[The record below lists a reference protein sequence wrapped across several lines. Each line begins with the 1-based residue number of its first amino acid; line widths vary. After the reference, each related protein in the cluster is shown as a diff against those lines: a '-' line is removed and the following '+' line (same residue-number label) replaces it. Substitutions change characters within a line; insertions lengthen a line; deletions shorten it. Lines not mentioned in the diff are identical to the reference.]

1 MSDKT
6 QQPKKKKRSP
16 KAPAPTAATPTVTT
30 PTNPPP
36 APAAATASD
45 PTRQDV
51 RFLSDVL
58 RFLVNVQQST
68 LAPVAAANGY
78 DATEHAEGL
87 RLYRTAMG
95 DGLPLPVVFGLAAP
109 VASTS
114 APTITPEIRRIDA
127 FENLWFPR
135 TRAIIRRVVPEAG
148 RERFEASFFHELAQ
162 QPLGPGVVGSV
173 RTWIFRVEALE
184 ASAEPG
190 APEVLAA
197 LRKRGLTPAAVAEM
211 KALVES
217 QTAFVAPVAPAVPS
231 PAETSLAEAR
241 AERQRALASLR
252 AWYNDWS
259 TTLRSAYDRRQLL
272 QLGLIAPK
280 PRAKDADADDDAPKP
295 DA

>member
-1 MSDKT
+1 MSDK
-6 QQPKKKKRSP
+6 QKARKKKRSP
-16 KAPAPTAATPTVTT
+16 KAPAPTAATPTAST
-30 PTNPPP
+30 PTVPPP
-36 APAAATASD
+36 APAAPTATD

-51 RFLSDVL
+51 RFLADVL
-58 RFLVNVQQST
+58 RFLVNVQQAT

-78 DATEHAEGL
+78 DAAEHAEGL

-109 VASTS
+109 SPAAS

-135 TRAIIRRVVPEAG
+135 TRAIIRRVVPEAS

-173 RTWIFRVEALE
+173 RTWIFRVEALD

-190 APEVLAA
+190 APEVIAA

-217 QTAFVAPVAPAVPS
+217 QTAFVAPAAPAAPS
-231 PAETSLAEAR
+231 PAEASLAEAR
-241 AERQRALASLR
+241 VERQRALASLR

-259 TTLRSAYDRRQLL
+259 TTLRSVYDRRQLL
-272 QLGLIAPK
+272 QLGFIAPK
-280 PRAKDADADDDAPKP
+280 GRAKDADEPKDEPKP